1 MANRKYLEPKH
12 GPQYTPEAPKDF
24 PRVVNGVPTASSGL
38 EDEADRSIPPSP
50 GPGLRKLGSSG
61 VIRTISGSQMDL
73 AELSSIMENAAV
85 PKEARSSYD
94 SRSSTGERL
103 LPPSLHQSRQR
114 CAGTHL
120 PSRRGPPGTR
130 VTQRAIDAG

>member
-1 MANRKYLEPKH
+1 M
-12 GPQYTPEAPKDF
+12 
-24 PRVVNGVPTASSGL
+24 VNGVPTASSGV

-61 VIRTISGSQMDL
+61 VVRTISGSHMDL
-73 AELSSIMENAAV
+73 AELSSIMEGAAV

-103 LPPSLHQSRQR
+103 LPPKPAATKAAPGSD
-114 CAGTHL
+114 GTHL
-120 PSRRGPPGTR
+120 LRRGTTR
-130 VTQRAIDAG
+130 PTGDTEGHRC